1 MQVQWIIDTLLLE
14 KHDEG
19 FGFPR
24 IEEAVEKCGHKAIIT
39 KYIPFSDKPLKT
51 PFNPYEPTILYG
63 SCQFVSQWERLGL
76 LKTVIPGAYFNKE
89 KLKYSNY
96 SSIFGRLMLNDDY
109 YMLPYGEIK
118 RRMNEDLEEGLLP
131 PNFKNKKLFLRPDVV
146 IKSFAGRVFE
156 FDTMEDD
163 VNQLS
168 QYEKISDFELCV
180 ISSPKKIIG
189 EYRHVV
195 CNNEIV
201 GQSQYQRDGKLDIQI
216 DVEPECQKLVKYII
230 NNYEQPDNVY
240 VVDTAL
246 TEDGS
251 RIVEF
256 NSFSCSGL
264 YAMDTMSIV
273 RNVSQAAIDEYNYLK
288 KDVI

>member
-1 MQVQWIIDTLLLE
+1 
-14 KHDEG
+14 
-19 FGFPR
+19 
-24 IEEAVEKCGHKAIIT
+24 
-39 KYIPFSDKPLKT
+39 
-51 PFNPYEPTILYG
+51 
-63 SCQFVSQWERLGL
+63 
-76 LKTVIPGAYFNKE
+76 
-89 KLKYSNY
+89 
-96 SSIFGRLMLNDDY
+96 
-109 YMLPYGEIK
+109 MLPYGEIK